1 MARQKKLAEYDRIE
15 KGQEEVKD
23 SVGNQLKFGANLAVF
38 KPPPPSK
45 GG

>member
-1 MARQKKLAEYDRIE
+1 MAHQKKLAEYDRKE

-23 SVGNQLKFGANLAVF
+23 SVGNKLSFGANLVQF
-38 KPPPPSK
+38 KAPPPSK